1 MFDIF
6 SFTETGYLVEE
17 VDGCTAIHVPM
28 PGVSREDLEIEAAPS
43 LLEIRVTGSKKLPF
57 LVKRRWRFNHRFGTP
72 EVSAKVEN
80 GILTLKLN
88 DTSRS
93 KYRVEVS

>member
-6 SFTETGYLVEE
+6 SFAEAGYLVEE
-17 VDGCTAIHVPM
+17 TDGCTTIHVSM
-28 PGVSREDLEIEAAPS
+28 PGVSKEDLEIDAAPS
-43 LLEIRVTGSKKLPF
+43 VLDIKVAGDKKLPF
-57 LVKRRWRFNHRFGTP
+57 LSKRRWRFNHRFGTP

-88 DTSRS
+88 DTMRS